1 MSDWADLYATDQ
13 MVKLAVC
20 GEIDMATAP
29 SFAIDADYA
38 LDHRT
43 DTTLALNLSRVTFID
58 AAGISALVAIRNRA
72 HLDDNR
78 LVIIQPA
85 RCVLRVLDL
94 TRLADAFTVGR
105 SNRPEA

>member
-1 MSDWADLYATDQ
+1 MSDWADPYANDQ
-13 MVKLAVC
+13 TVRLAVC

-29 SFAIDADYA
+29 AFAIDADYA

-43 DTTLALNLSRVTFID
+43 DTTLALNLSQVTFID
-58 AAGISALVAIRNRA
+58 AAGIGALVAIRNRA
-72 HLDDNR
+72 HVDENR

-85 RCVLRVLDL
+85 RCVVRVLHL
-94 TRLADAFTVGR
+94 TRLADTFTVRR